1 VGQNDDIVKRII
13 TQFSG
18 QVVPPV
24 SFKEVLVDSY
34 VMKLCGNSSQM
45 VFKE

>member
-1 VGQNDDIVKRII
+1 MGQNDDIVKRII

-18 QVVPPV
+18 QIAPPV
-24 SFKEVLVDSY
+24 SLKEVLVDSY
-34 VMKLCGNSSQM
+34 AMKFCGNSSHL